1 MKLAYVLSKDFIEL
15 VRANMDLSKA
25 AIIRMAERRYIWS
38 NPKANEITIMEC
50 DVERAMDIV
59 KNEESHFD
67 RYASVYTWMKAN
79 AAKVKS
85 LGNDVKALWTE
96 YRAYITAKGIE
107 WLWAAT
113 GVYNSNCAVEKEFKE
128 MATEFASAE

>member
-1 MKLAYVLSKDFIEL
+1 MKLAYVLSKDFIDL
-15 VRANMDLSKA
+15 VRSNMDLSKA
-25 AIIRMAERRYIWS
+25 TIIRMAERRFMFRF
-38 NPKANEITIMEC
+38 PKANEITIMEC
-50 DVERAMDIV
+50 DVDRAIHII

-67 RYASVYTWMKAN
+67 RYASVYTWMNAN
-79 AAKVKS
+79 SHKVKS
-85 LGNDVKALWTE
+85 MGKDLKALWSE

-128 MATEFASAE
+128 MAIEFAIAE